1 MRWEIAKN
9 MRCDLLAFTGIN
21 FSGKRTTMQIYP
33 SSKKGDLEGPG
44 ISSLVVIAPYDTR
57 VVLLSS
63 VSETDWE
70 QMAWRAIEI
79 KKGVAYIGRSPLPM
93 VRVPDLENLD
103 KVNVERTDPDFFQSY
118 PHVDTLAE
126 GAGKGWTYGRTGPLK
141 GLVQA
146 IRIEKV
152 GG

>member
-79 KKGVAYIGRSPLPM
+79 KKGVEEGDVVMLRSPEEGKSTE
-93 VRVPDLENLD
+93 DASDQKKGEKKD
-103 KVNVERTDPDFFQSY
+103 KP
-118 PHVDTLAE
+118 E
-126 GAGKGWTYGRTGPLK
+126 GGDAKP
-141 GLVQA
+141 QA
-146 IRIEKV
+146 MNKPSRR
-152 GG
+152 GHAA